1 MINTNQWYE
10 VSSRYH
16 GFDDETVVAEDKSVT
31 PLVEFAFL
39 ESCDAEWE
47 ELFLSI
53 VMRLEEIVHRECE
66 RGTGKA
72 KGAIGLAPS
81 IAPSDRIV

>member
-16 GFDDETVVAEDKSVT
+16 GFDDEVVEAGDKSVT

-39 ESCDAEWE
+39 ETREAEWE
-47 ELFLSI
+47 GLFLSI
-53 VMRLEEIVHRECE
+53 VM
-66 RGTGKA
+66 
-72 KGAIGLAPS
+72 
-81 IAPSDRIV
+81 